1 MTSGYADFLRQKVRS
16 DPETGISDVPDLNRR
31 LFEFQHDIDAWA
43 LRRGRAAIFA
53 DCGLGKGPM
62 GLEWARVVESHTKRP
77 VMFLAPLG
85 VAPQI
90 VREAQKFGIDGVEYC
105 RDGASKAPIVVTN
118 YEMLRHFDVNRFG
131 GVVLDESSLLKNYA
145 GALRTE
151 MTQAFAQTP
160 FRLCQSATPAPND
173 HMELGTHA
181 EFLGVMSRTEM
192 LATFFTHDGGDT
204 SKWRLKGHAEQSFW
218 KWLCSWAVMVRSP
231 SDLGYDDG
239 AFVLPELLV
248 HEISVRVDRPTSG
261 MLFAVEA
268 QTLQERQAARR
279 ETIAE
284 RVADCASI
292 VNGTTEP
299 FVVWCDLNAES
310 AALAK
315 AIPDAV
321 EVTGSDSPEF
331 KERAMLDFS
340 EGRRRVLVSKPSICG
355 MGMNWQHCHNTAF
368 VGLSESWESYYQ
380 AVRRFYRFG
389 QTKPVNVYIITAE
402 TEGAVVANI
411 KRKERQAR
419 EMAENMAIHM
429 RDAMRQQIRSVV
441 RETTTYEPSAQI
453 LIPNF
458 LRKSA

>member
-1 MTSGYADFLRQKVRS
+1 MEGYGQFLQRKIRL
-16 DPETGISDVPDLNRR
+16 DPETGISDVPALNPR
-31 LFEFQHDIDAWA
+31 LFDFQRDIEAWA
-43 LRRGRAAIFA
+43 LHRGRAAIFA

-62 GLEWARVVESHTKRP
+62 GLEWARVVSRHTGRQ
-77 VMFLAPLG
+77 VMFLTPLG

-90 VREAQKFGIDGVEYC
+90 VREAAKFGIDGVEYC
-105 RDGASKAPIVVTN
+105 RDGKSNAPIVVTN
-118 YEMLRHFDVNRFG
+118 YEMLQHFDPPRFG

-145 GALRTE
+145 GAMRTE
-151 MTQAFAQTP
+151 ITRAFAQTP

-204 SKWRLKGHAEQSFW
+204 SKWRLKGHAEQAFW

-231 SDLGYDDG
+231 SDLGYKDG

-279 ETIAE
+279 ETITE
-284 RVADCASI
+284 RVSDCAAI

-310 AALAK
+310 SALAK

-340 EGRRRVLVSKPSICG
+340 EGRTRVLVSKTSICG
-355 MGMNWQHCHNTAF
+355 MGMNWQHCRNTAF
-368 VGLSESWESYYQ
+368 VGLSDSWESYYQ

-419 EMAENMAIHM
+419 EMAENMALHM
-429 RDAMRQQIRSVV
+429 RDSMQQQIRSMV
-441 RETTTYEPSAQI
+441 RETSPYEPSAQI
-453 LIPNF
+453 LIPDF
-458 LRKSA
+458 LRNAA